1 MSEGPG
7 AVVGAVLVI
16 GLLAVASALVKV
28 GLERVRVPPM
38 AGYLVLG
45 AVLGAAADRTQLFSE
60 FGRHAIEL
68 LAAVGIVVLLFRV
81 GLESDPSKLV
91 RQLPNAGF
99 ALLGSIVPSA
109 VLGMLAVRYLLG
121 ADLVPSLFAG
131 VALTATSVGISLAPW
146 REAGAIDSDSGA
158 LLLDLAELDDLAG
171 VILMVLLLAAVPAVQ
186 RGDGLVIGPLAGSA
200 AWLLLLLAV
209 FAALCLLFA
218 RYAEAPLTRRFEA
231 GSGDLSVLVTGVSL
245 IIAAVAGW
253 LGLSLAIG
261 AVFAGLAFS
270 RDPRRRAIGGAFGSL
285 FQLFTPFFFIGI
297 GFSLRM
303 HTPVAAAL
311 TAAVLLVAG
320 IIGKLAGTGLAVAA
334 TSGSAAGLLIG
345 ASMVPRAEIAMI
357 IVEHGRRMGDTVVP
371 DTLYAGMVLMCLASS
386 VLASLAVPLLLRRYL
401 PADDRPG

>member
-1 MSEGPG
+1 
-7 AVVGAVLVI
+7 VI
-16 GLLAVASALVKV
+16 GVLAIASVLVKV
-28 GLERVRVPPM
+28 GLERARVPPM

-45 AVLGAAADRTQLFSE
+45 AVLGAVAERTQLVSE

-68 LAAVGIVVLLFRV
+68 LAAIGIIVLLFRV

-186 RGDGLVIGPLAGSA
+186 RGDGLVVGPLVGSA
-200 AWLLLLLAV
+200 AWLLVLLAV
-209 FAALCLLFA
+209 FTSLCLLFA
-218 RYAEAPLTRRFEA
+218 RYAEPPLTRRFGA
-231 GSGDLSVLVTGVSL
+231 RSSDLTVLVAGVSFV
-245 IIAAVAGW
+245 IAAVAGW

-270 RDPRRRAIGGAFGSL
+270 RDPRRRAIGAAFGSL

-303 HTPVAAAL
+303 HAPTAAAVA
-311 TAAVLLVAG
+311 AAVLLVVG
-320 IIGKLAGTGLAVAA
+320 IIGKLGGTGLAVAT
-334 TSGSAAGLLIG
+334 TSGSTAGLLVG

-357 IVEHGRRMGDTVVP
+357 IMEHGRRMGETVVP

-386 VLASLAVPLLLRRYL
+386 VLASLVVPLLLRRY
-401 PADDRPG
+401 PQAGGRRR